1 VKDRSLAMEGAGQDM
16 LRIFASP
23 ARYVQGADATVKLSE
38 QLRHLGLGA
47 RSLIVTSNSPRQSLE
62 RVWRKSFSE
71 HGLAVELFDFGGE
84 CSHTEI
90 IKGVAAARAFQATTI
105 IGAGGGKTL
114 DMARAVAGAM
124 DLPIV
129 CCPTT
134 AASDAPCSA
143 LSVIYSDAGVFEK
156 IEFYRRNPDLVLVD
170 SAVIIRAPVR
180 TLIAGM
186 GDALATCFEARACTG
201 AGKPN
206 VLGGATTLAATAIA
220 ELCYRTL
227 LQDGV
232 AALMAA
238 REGVV
243 TPAFERVVEANTL
256 LSGLGFESAGLAVAH
271 SVHNGLTALSE
282 THDFMH
288 GEKVAFGTLVQL
300 MLEEQPPALLREA
313 FGFCVDVG
321 LPVTLAQIGLD
332 EFTPSQAMIV
342 ATRALA
348 AGESAHN
355 EPFAVTAEA
364 LADAIYA
371 ADSYGR
377 AFDVKERRQLA

>member
-1 VKDRSLAMEGAGQDM
+1 M

-23 ARYVQGADATVKLSE
+23 ARYVQGAGATAELAG
-38 QLRHLGLGA
+38 QLRRLDLGA
-47 RSLIVTSNSPRQSLE
+47 RSLIIASKSPRRALE
-62 RVWRKSFSE
+62 PAWRESFSD
-71 HGLAVELFDFGGE
+71 HGLGIELFDFGGE
-84 CSHTEI
+84 CSSAEI
-90 IKGVAAARAFQATTI
+90 SRGIEAARAFQATTI
-105 IGAGGGKTL
+105 VGAGGGKTL
-114 DMARAVAGAM
+114 DMARAVAGALA
-124 DLPIV
+124 LPII

-143 LSVIYSDAGVFEK
+143 LSVIYSEEGVFEK

-170 SAVIIRAPVR
+170 SAIIIQAPVR

-206 VLGGATTLAATAIA
+206 VLGGASTLAATAIA
-220 ELCYRTL
+220 ELCYHTL

-232 AALMAA
+232 AALKAA

-300 MLEEQPPALLREA
+300 MLEKQPPALLQEA

-332 EFTPSQAMIV
+332 ALTRAQAMAI

-355 EPFAVTAEA
+355 EPFPITAEG

-371 ADSYGR
+371 ADSFGR
-377 AFDVKERRQLA
+377 SFEGADLLLPV